1 MYSFEERGR
10 GIAKPEPKIPLVQVL
25 PKPNLNPVEGEEL
38 LNIFELETSL
48 KRLDQ
53 ESIQEWFDRT
63 KTARALLDR
72 FYNQTCFKRRKREL
86 KVDIMREK
94 NHLLSMIIMMS
105 SRFRDIKDKSG
116 TILVKRD
123 RNRPVIVV
131 FGKARFKND
140 ERFIA
145 LEKFLIPRLVSLG
158 VGVGYVDEHLTSQ
171 KCPCCAGEVEEP
183 CGNRIKYCRE
193 CNVWFHRDTMAA
205 QNQLIRKRSELFD
218 GTVPKQFQRPPPRP
232 TATNDDAINIDDA
245 TNLDDTTDVAGIPR
259 SKKKRKGKRKRD
271 SSTLIDDDLSDS
283 DDVDFVIN
291 IPSSSRDGK

>member
-1 MYSFEERGR
+1 L
-10 GIAKPEPKIPLVQVL
+10 GIAKPEPKIPLVQIL

-53 ESIQEWFDRT
+53 ESAQEWFNRT
-63 KTARALLDR
+63 KNERALLDR
-72 FYNQTCFKRRKREL
+72 FYNQTCFKRRRRDL
-86 KVDIMREK
+86 KVDITREK

-105 SRFRDIKDKSG
+105 SRFRDIKDKTG
-116 TILVKRD
+116 TIIVR
-123 RNRPVIVV
+123 RNPKRPVIVV

-140 ERFIA
+140 QSFIA

-158 VGVGYVDEHLTSQ
+158 VGVGYVDEYLTSQ

-183 CGNRIKYCRE
+183 CGNRIKYCRD
-193 CNVWFHRDTMAA
+193 CNIWFHRDTMAA

-232 TATNDDAINIDDA
+232 RPTATNDDATNIDDA
-245 TNLDDTTDVAGIPR
+245 TDVAVDKGT
-259 SKKKRKGKRKRD
+259 KRKRPKGKRKRN
-271 SSTLIDDDLSDS
+271 SSSLIDDDLSDS
-283 DDVDFVIN
+283 EVVDLVIN
-291 IPSSSRDGK
+291 IPPDGK